1 MIMMIVTIVVITIV
15 VISIVDCGCLVS
27 LVIARVVMC
36 HLKRPVILPATS
48 LSGSSLGAL
57 NSARCLGSAMAMLG
71 VPAAEY
77 LAKLKAW
84 LVLAVCVWV
93 SVCSQVDLD
102 EYVLGLR
109 QSHRLGGSRHEFD
122 QQAVNDLCCAPW
134 QVRAAVTYFAHH
146 CGLVGR
152 ALCC

>member
-1 MIMMIVTIVVITIV
+1 
-15 VISIVDCGCLVS
+15 
-27 LVIARVVMC
+27 
-36 HLKRPVILPATS
+36 
-48 LSGSSLGAL
+48 
-57 NSARCLGSAMAMLG
+57 MAMSG

-77 LAKLKAW
+77 LANLKAW

-102 EYVLGLR
+102 QYVLGLR
-109 QSHRLGGSRHEFD
+109 QSHQLGGSREEFD
-122 QQAVNDLCCAPW
+122 PRAVNDLCCAPW

-146 CGLVGR
+146 NGLVGR